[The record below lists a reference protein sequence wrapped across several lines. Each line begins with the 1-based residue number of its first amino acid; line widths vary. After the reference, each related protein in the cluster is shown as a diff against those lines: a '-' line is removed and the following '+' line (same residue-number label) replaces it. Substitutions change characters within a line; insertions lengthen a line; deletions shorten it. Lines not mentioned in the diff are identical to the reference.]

1 MAQILSLLSGVFK
14 ADLRART
21 ALLCLLYFMAQ
32 AIVFLLEV
40 TSSPLGSAAGL
51 SLIMKV
57 LTCLFGPLIGNE
69 DLLSD
74 LRQKSRC
81 LIKKNDE

>member
-1 MAQILSLLSGVFK
+1 MQILSLLSSIFK
-14 ADLRART
+14 AGLRARP
-21 ALLCLLYFMAQ
+21 ALLCLLHFMAQ

-40 TSSPLGSAAGL
+40 ASSPLGNAARL

-57 LTCLFGPLIGNE
+57 LTCLFGPLLINE

-74 LRQKSRC
+74 LRQKSKG
-81 LIKKNDE
+81 LIKENGE

>member
-1 MAQILSLLSGVFK
+1 MQIVSLLSGILK
-14 ADLRART
+14 AGFRT
-21 ALLCLLYFMAQ
+21 RPPLLCLLYFMAQ

-40 TSSPLGSAAGL
+40 ASSPLGNAAGL

-57 LTCLFGPLIGNE
+57 LTCLFGPLLSNE

-74 LRQKSRC
+74 LRQKNKS
-81 LIKKNDE
+81 LIKENGG

>member
-1 MAQILSLLSGVFK
+1 
-14 ADLRART
+14 
-21 ALLCLLYFMAQ
+21 MAQ

-40 TSSPLGSAAGL
+40 ASSPLGSAAGL

-57 LTCLFGPLIGNE
+57 LTCLFGPLLNNE

-74 LRQKSRC
+74 LRQKSKG
-81 LIKKNDE
+81 LIKENDD

>member
-1 MAQILSLLSGVFK
+1 
-14 ADLRART
+14 
-21 ALLCLLYFMAQ
+21 MAQ

-40 TSSPLGSAAGL
+40 TSNPLGSAAGL

-57 LTCLFGPLIGNE
+57 LTCLFGPFFNNE

-74 LRQKSRC
+74 LRQKSKG
-81 LIKKNDE
+81 LIKENAE

>member
-1 MAQILSLLSGVFK
+1 
-14 ADLRART
+14 
-21 ALLCLLYFMAQ
+21 MAQ

-40 TSSPLGSAAGL
+40 ASSPLGSTVGL

-57 LTCLFGPLIGNE
+57 LTCLFGLFLSNE

-74 LRQKSRC
+74 PRQKSKG
-81 LIKKNDE
+81 LIKENDE